1 MLNVFTPHSY
11 LIASDSKITISTTKY
26 FYEHYNC
33 IPKKTPK
40 WINGILSVTNILVLL
55 CFFFFFIMYI
65 SLETPL

>member
-40 WINGILSVTNILVLL
+40 
-55 CFFFFFIMYI
+55 
-65 SLETPL
+65 